1 MATVA
6 FPGLVCQG
14 SFIRHPGADDVAP
27 ISLHTHPTHPSHTHL
42 AQTRHCTHTA
52 PAHTLMPEPFAILGA
67 VSASIALTRTIIQ
80 TIDLIIGCCTQNTPV
95 AALWLDLLSELKT
108 EASRAQSELHFAKDV
123 VGQVRGSGASAA
135 NLKREEVG
143 FDALI
148 RDLALQLQ
156 ASEDAIITETADFKD
171 QGRFDWAL
179 LEAAG
184 TKARNAVAPIK
195 SHCGGLKRIRRQVH
209 DARERITNAFLLNRH
224 DSTGSQ
230 FPTLESL
237 GNIREELADKFLWPD
252 PFGKRFET
260 GLLLCNKTD
269 RSLEE
274 LRKKIQEMGLHWV
287 HKVRHDAGNR
297 DASGNCVQR
306 RTSTIDA
313 LEACQDKVLV
323 QLKGVFKAIMTNRAL
338 FTTEDYSIAMGGQCT
353 LAEWSSIC
361 VAAEGGIVI
370 AIGGKMSAGKSS
382 IINAMLGQSLLP
394 TDSKCT

>member
-1 MATVA
+1 MVELAT
-6 FPGLVCQG
+6 
-14 SFIRHPGADDVAP
+14 
-27 ISLHTHPTHPSHTHL
+27 
-42 AQTRHCTHTA
+42 
-52 PAHTLMPEPFAILGA
+52 ILGT
-67 VSASIALTRTIIQ
+67 VSASIALTKIIIQ
-80 TIDLIIGCCTQNTPV
+80 TIDLLIGCCTQNTPV

-108 EASRAQSELHFAKDV
+108 EVIRAQGELHVAREV
-123 VGQVRGSGASAA
+123 VGHVRGSGASAA
-135 NLKREEVG
+135 NLKREQVG
-143 FDALI
+143 FDGLI
-148 RDLALQLQ
+148 QELALQLQ
-156 ASEDAIITETADFKD
+156 ASEDAIITATAGFKD
-171 QGRFDWAL
+171 QGRFNWAL

-184 TKARNAVAPIK
+184 TEARNAVAPIK
-195 SHCGGLKRIRRQVH
+195 SRCEDLKRIRFQVH

-224 DSTGSQ
+224 GSTGSQ

-260 GLLLCNKTD
+260 EDVHASGLLLCNKTD

-274 LRKKIQEMGLHWV
+274 LQKKIRETGLHWV

-297 DASGNCVQR
+297 NASGNYFQR
-306 RTSTIDA
+306 RTSTVDA

-323 QLKGVFKAIMTNRAL
+323 QLKGVFQAIITNRAL
-338 FTTEDYSIAMGGQCT
+338 FTNEDYSIAMSGQCT

-394 TDSKCT
+394 TASKCT

>member
-1 MATVA
+1 
-6 FPGLVCQG
+6 
-14 SFIRHPGADDVAP
+14 
-27 ISLHTHPTHPSHTHL
+27 
-42 AQTRHCTHTA
+42 
-52 PAHTLMPEPFAILGA
+52 MPEPFAVLGA
-67 VSASIALTRTIIQ
+67 VATCIALTKTIIQ

-108 EASRAQSELHFAKDV
+108 EVIRAQSELHFAEDV
-123 VGQVRGSGASAA
+123 VRQVRGAGASAA

-143 FDALI
+143 FDRLI
-148 RDLALQLQ
+148 RDLELQLQ
-156 ASEDAIITETADFKD
+156 ASEDAIITATTEFKD

-179 LEAAG
+179 LEAAD

-195 SHCGGLKRIRRQVH
+195 SHCGDLKRIRCQVH

-260 GLLLCNKTD
+260 EDVHASGLLLCNKTD
-269 RSLEE
+269 RNLEE
-274 LRKKIQEMGLHWV
+274 LRKKIQVMGLHWV

-297 DASGNCVQR
+297 IALGNYVQR

-323 QLKGVFKAIMTNRAL
+323 QLKGVFQAIITNRGL
-338 FTTEDYSIAMGGQCT
+338 FTTEDYSIAMSGQCT

-394 TDSKCT
+394 TASTCTWIFRCNN